1 MSRPRTKDFVYFS
14 GYLSQQ
20 HPFQHHG
27 PEQML
32 AIGGCMALIISSIA
46 LTAAGF
52 MLASFLG
59 AFGGFIL
66 AFPVTALIWS
76 FVAKK
81 VKRPLTEEQLTQQK
95 VWEAVKSFKGLK
107 EQKKLHK
114 WVDPVILQVLEA
126 GAYHWARVKTVS
138 ASQKWRSMTLPGHW
152 TSIRDQAD
160 DSADKAMAELVL
172 MASHCIGEPEKDR
185 KKDFENVVEDFFDL
199 EIADSLA
206 QLKRVTTSS
215 WKDYAYQS
223 PIARQIFEPARDIAE
238 RLKLLADELEKMDAE
253 MPIEMKVGAGPVS
266 TRATSADSIDLLLG
280 EMKAVR
286 EAENELGDQENLYS

>member
-1 MSRPRTKDFVYFS
+1 MAMVISAIIFTQTGFV
-14 GYLSQQ
+14 
-20 HPFQHHG
+20 
-27 PEQML
+27 
-32 AIGGCMALIISSIA
+32 IGN
-46 LTAAGF
+46 
-52 MLASFLG
+52 FLG
-59 AFGGFIL
+59 AVGGFL
-66 AFPVTALIWS
+66 LSFPVTALVWS
-76 FVAKK
+76 LIAKK
-81 VKRPLTEEQLTQQK
+81 MKRPLTEDQLTQQK
-95 VWEAVKSFKGLK
+95 VWEAVKSFKSLK

-126 GAYHWARVKTVS
+126 GAYHYARVKTVS
-138 ASQKWRSMTLPGHW
+138 GSVKWRSMTLPGHW

-160 DSADKAMAELVL
+160 DSADKAMSELVL
-172 MASHCIGEPEKDR
+172 MASHCIGEPDKDR

-223 PIARQIFEPARDIAE
+223 PIARQIFEPAKDIAE
-238 RLKLLADELEKMDAE
+238 RLKLLADELEKMDE
-253 MPIEMKVGAGPVS
+253 GMPIEMKVGAGPVS